1 MTASRFAVLM
11 TVLCLIVARAQADE
25 PTRAAKNATAR
36 EVLAKTD
43 TDLLKA
49 LESAQKQV
57 PDGKPLAVRVEKD
70 AGKSRFGAYL
80 LTGDKIK
87 EIEIDAT
94 SGDMLKNKEA
104 SDDTML
110 IQAKKAVAE
119 AKVSLP
125 QAIKIGMEQVKGSKA
140 FEAELRLEGGKPVVE
155 VELLV
160 DDKTVK
166 VHVDAMDPTR
176 VKIREPN
183 KD

>member
-1 MTASRFAVLM
+1 M
-11 TVLCLIVARAQADE
+11 
-25 PTRAAKNATAR
+25 
-36 EVLAKTD
+36 
-43 TDLLKA
+43 
-49 LESAQKQV
+49 
-57 PDGKPLAVRVEKD
+57 
-70 AGKSRFGAYL
+70 
-80 LTGDKIK
+80 
-87 EIEIDAT
+87 
-94 SGDMLKNKEA
+94 
-104 SDDTML
+104 
-110 IQAKKAVAE
+110 
-119 AKVSLP
+119 SLP